1 MVSNPPP
8 VLVGKVLGFEVEPLE
23 RAFRVNLHASGVMD
37 RLNADSVRREFSRVE
52 ADYAAS
58 PRGAFGL
65 GDEVTLTELRCCSEF
80 VFHRRKSTPP
90 GIDLL
95 AGV

>member
-1 MVSNPPP
+1 M
-8 VLVGKVLGFEVEPLE
+8 GKVLSFVVKPFE
-23 RAFRVNLHASGVMD
+23 RALGVDLHAAFVMD

-52 ADYAAS
+52 ADYAAC
-58 PRGAFGL
+58 PRGAFGF
-65 GDEVTLTELRCCSEF
+65 GDEVTLMELRCCSEF

-90 GIDLL
+90 SIDLL